1 MTEKEKKRTLDF
13 YFRNNWL
20 KISRLYS
27 CVAEEHGVNMS
38 VGFVLM
44 NIDKEGTPSTSLGPK
59 MGMENT
65 SLPRTL
71 KWMEENGLI
80 YKVQNVKDKR
90 VVKIFLTDEGV
101 KYRKMAREVI
111 LKFNEFMTEDFSEKE
126 LETMVDWLEKIDKK
140 LDKKLKEKNGKKS
153 C

>member
-1 MTEKEKKRTLDF
+1 VTEKEKKRTLDF

-27 CVAEEHGVNMS
+27 CVAEEYGVNMS

-71 KWMEENGLI
+71 KWMEEKGFI
-80 YKVQNVKDKR
+80 YKVQNLKDKR

-111 LKFNEFMTEDFSEKE
+111 LKFNEFITEGFSEKE
-126 LETMVDWLEKIDKK
+126 LEQMTSWLEKIDQR
-140 LDKKLKEKNGKKS
+140 LENRLKEKNGKKS

>member
-1 MTEKEKKRTLDF
+1 VTEKEKKRTLDF

-27 CVAEEHGVNMS
+27 CVAEEYGVNMS

-71 KWMEENGLI
+71 KWMEEKGFI
-80 YKVQNVKDKR
+80 YKVQNLKDKR

-111 LKFNEFMTEDFSEKE
+111 LKFNEFITEGFSEKE
-126 LETMVDWLEKIDKK
+126 LETMTSWLEKIDQR

>member
-1 MTEKEKKRTLDF
+1 VTEIEKNKTLDF

-27 CVAEEHGVNMS
+27 CVAEQYGVNMS
-38 VGFVLM
+38 VGTVLL
-44 NIDKEGTPSTSLGPK
+44 NVDKEGTPSTSLGPR

-71 KWMEENGLI
+71 KWMEENELI
-80 YKVQNVKDKR
+80 YRVQDVKDKR
-90 VVKIFLTDEGV
+90 IVKIFLTNKGV
-101 KYRKMAREVI
+101 EYRKIAREVI
-111 LKFNEFMTEDFSEKE
+111 LKFNDMITKDFTEKE
-126 LETMVDWLEKIDKK
+126 IEKITTSLARIDEI
-140 LDKKLKEKNGKKS
+140 LTEKLKEKNGKKK